1 MSTTFR
7 KFRTD
12 NIVQTKYTAHKR
24 YDIKLDNF
32 LGSHEGFEDFQVIG
46 YESLHVNAYLKDA
59 VTGRSLRQLTVFSS
73 EVSTPHWPTC
83 IITVLTQQTSN

>member
-59 VTGRSLRQLTVFSS
+59 VTGRSLRHDEFLTGD
-73 EVSTPHWPTC
+73 
-83 IITVLTQQTSN
+83 IAGITYT